1 MEGRKKIQSG
11 APWESVAGY
20 SRAVRV
26 DSLVVVS
33 GTASVDDKGDVVGID
48 DPYRQTQRCLEI
60 IEAALQQAGARIEHV
75 VRTRM
80 FVTDISL
87 WQDFARAHR
96 ETFKGIEPATSLVQV
111 AKLIDP
117 RMLIEIEA
125 DAVIDD
131 D

>member
-1 MEGRKKIQSG
+1 MEDREKFQSG

-26 DSLVVVS
+26 NSLVVVS
-33 GTASVDDKGDVVGID
+33 GTAAVDDNGDVVGIGD
-48 DPYRQTQRCLEI
+48 AYRQAQRCLEI
-60 IEAALQQAGARIEHV
+60 IAAALHQAGARLEHV

-96 ETFKGIEPATSLVQV
+96 ETFKGIEPATSMVEV
-111 AKLIDP
+111 SKLIDP

-125 DAVIDD
+125 DAVVDD

>member
-1 MEGRKKIQSG
+1 MEGREKFQSG

-26 DSLVVVS
+26 NSLVVVS
-33 GTASVDDKGDVVGID
+33 GTASVDDKGDVVGIG
-48 DPYRQTQRCLEI
+48 DPYRQALRCLEI

>member
-1 MEGRKKIQSG
+1 MKGREKFQSG

-26 DSLVVVS
+26 NSLVVVS
-33 GTASVDDKGDVVGID
+33 GTASVDEKGDVVGIGD
-48 DPYRQTQRCLEI
+48 AYRQTQRCLEI
-60 IEAALQQAGARIEHV
+60 IETALQQAGARIEDV

-125 DAVIDD
+125 DAVVDEA
-131 D
+131 

>member
-1 MEGRKKIQSG
+1 MKGREKFQSG

-26 DSLVVVS
+26 NSLVVVS
-33 GTASVDDKGDVVGID
+33 GTAAVDEKGDVVGIGD
-48 DPYRQTQRCLEI
+48 AYRQAQRCLEI

-96 ETFKGIEPATSLVQV
+96 EVFKGIEPATSMVQV

-125 DAVIDD
+125 DAVVDD

>member
-1 MEGRKKIQSG
+1 MKGREKFQSG

-26 DSLVVVS
+26 NSLVVVS
-33 GTASVDDKGDVVGID
+33 GTASVDEKGDVVGIGD
-48 DPYRQTQRCLEI
+48 AYRQTQRCLEI
-60 IEAALQQAGARIEHV
+60 IETALQQAGARIEDV

-125 DAVIDD
+125 DAVVDED
-131 D
+131 

>member
-1 MEGRKKIQSG
+1 MDGRENFKSG

-26 DSLVVVS
+26 KSFIAVS
-33 GTASVDDKGDVVGID
+33 GTAPVDDKGDVVAPGD
-48 DPYRQTQRCLEI
+48 AYRQAQCCLEI
-60 IEAALQQAGARIEHV
+60 IEAALRQAGARLEHV

-80 FVTDISL
+80 FVTDIDL

-96 ETFKGIEPATSLVQV
+96 EAFKDIEPATSLVEV
-111 AKLIDP
+111 ARLIDP

-125 DAVIDD
+125 DAIVDED
-131 D
+131 

>member
-1 MEGRKKIQSG
+1 MKGREKFQSG

-26 DSLVVVS
+26 NSLVVVS
-33 GTASVDDKGDVVGID
+33 GTASVDEKGDVVGIGD
-48 DPYRQTQRCLEI
+48 AYRQTQRCLEI
-60 IEAALQQAGARIEHV
+60 IETALQQSGARIEDV

-125 DAVIDD
+125 DAVVDED
-131 D
+131 

>member
-1 MEGRKKIQSG
+1 MEGRKKFQSG

-26 DSLVVVS
+26 NSLVVVS
-33 GTASVDDKGDVVGID
+33 GTAAVDDKGDVVGID

-60 IEAALQQAGARIEHV
+60 IEAALQQAGARLEHV

>member
-26 DSLVVVS
+26 NSLVVVS

-60 IEAALQQAGARIEHV
+60 IEAALHQAGARVEHV

>member
-1 MEGRKKIQSG
+1 MGGRENFHSG
-11 APWESVAGY
+11 APWEAVAGY

-26 DSLVVVS
+26 NSFVAVS
-33 GTASVDDKGDVVGID
+33 GTASVDDKGDVVGIGD
-48 DPYRQTQRCLEI
+48 AYRQAQRCLEI
-60 IEAALQQAGARIEHV
+60 IEAALQQSGARLEHV

-87 WQDFARAHR
+87 WQDFAKAHR
-96 ETFKGIEPATSLVQV
+96 EAIKDIEPATSMVEV

-125 DAVIDD
+125 DAIVDD

>member
-33 GTASVDDKGDVVGID
+33 GTAAVDDKGDVVGID
-48 DPYRQTQRCLEI
+48 DPYRQTKRCLEI
-60 IEAALQQAGARIEHV
+60 IEAALQEAGARMEDV

-80 FVTDISL
+80 FVTDIGL

>member
-1 MEGRKKIQSG
+1 MKGREKFQSG

-26 DSLVVVS
+26 NSLVVVS
-33 GTASVDDKGDVVGID
+33 GTASVDEKGDVVGIGD
-48 DPYRQTQRCLEI
+48 AYRQAQRCLEI
-60 IEAALQQAGARIEHV
+60 IETALHQAGARIEHV

-125 DAVIDD
+125 DAVVDED
-131 D
+131 